1 MGQYKS
7 FLEHITAILEKL
19 DIQKRSPAELDV
31 TGYTN
36 CTDRGLPVGLSLLS
50 NICEDEFQ
58 TEFTTF
64 ENTYGIAPRLMIK
77 KHSASR
83 FLVYLSLY
91 LKPSHPYFT
100 KLEKQERE
108 TPDKQAISSD
118 DTAFLDRFPIRSFYV
133 FSIDIQAIPH
143 AEGKGPK
150 CHAISGIAVD
160 QSLSR
165 ENLETAAVAKVK
177 EWWAAVLTEYERATG
192 IYARIEKLG
201 TDDFIATLTDVF
213 ELFRPAIYEQAD
225 TWSNS
230 VPGPLQFFSFYVP
243 EWEKHSRYHQLTQ
256 EEKDNKW
263 ASSIFNPQAMKAAAD
278 CIPMLKELAET
289 GTCSMH

>member
-1 MGQYKS
+1 MVQYKS

-36 CTDRGLPVGLSLLS
+36 CTDRELPVGLSLLL

-58 TEFTTF
+58 DEFAAF
-64 ENTYGIAPRLMIK
+64 ENTYGIAPQLMIK
-77 KHSASR
+77 KRGANR
-83 FLVYLSLY
+83 FLVLLSLY

-100 KLEKQERE
+100 RLEEQEMG
-108 TPDKQAISSD
+108 TPDN
-118 DTAFLDRFPIRSFYV
+118 LDRFPIHSFHI
-133 FSIDIQAIPH
+133 FSIDIQTIPR

-150 CHAISGIAVD
+150 CNAISSIAVD
-160 QSLSR
+160 QPLSR
-165 ENLETAAVAKVK
+165 KNLETVAVAKVK
-177 EWWAAVLTEYERATG
+177 EWWAAVLAEYERATG

-201 TDDFIATLTDVF
+201 TDDFVATLTDVF
-213 ELFRPAIYEQAD
+213 EFFQPYVYEQAD

-230 VPGPLQFFSFYVP
+230 VPGPLQFFSFYIP
-243 EWEKHSRYHQLTQ
+243 EWKKHSRSHQPAQ
-256 EEKDNKW
+256 KERDNKW

-278 CIPMLKELAET
+278 CIPILKELAET